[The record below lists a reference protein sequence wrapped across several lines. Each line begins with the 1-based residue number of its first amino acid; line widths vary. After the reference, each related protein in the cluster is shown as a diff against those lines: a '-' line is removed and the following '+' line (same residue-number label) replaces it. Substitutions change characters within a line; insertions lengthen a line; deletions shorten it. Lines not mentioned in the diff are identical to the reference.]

1 MAISIVASNSGVA
14 DIGGAWPSSKP
25 HLRRSESARIAPF
38 PAYHQ
43 QLELPMAE
51 IKVKN
56 LDECIGRFVELAN
69 VMNKEKIPKG
79 VISTALM
86 TASGIYATFIAAGN
100 EGGLTE
106 SGMDKITA
114 AYRGQLEQVQDVK
127 KSRTEQRAN
136 T

>member
-1 MAISIVASNSGVA
+1 
-14 DIGGAWPSSKP
+14 
-25 HLRRSESARIAPF
+25 
-38 PAYHQ
+38 
-43 QLELPMAE
+43 MAE